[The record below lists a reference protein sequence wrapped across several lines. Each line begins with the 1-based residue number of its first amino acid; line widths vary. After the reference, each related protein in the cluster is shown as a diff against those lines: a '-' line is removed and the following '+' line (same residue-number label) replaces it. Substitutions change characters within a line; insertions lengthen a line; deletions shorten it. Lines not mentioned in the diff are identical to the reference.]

1 MGWSTVPAVG
11 LSVCAVTNASPE
23 RLERWLLHV
32 FDFADEVVVTVDAT
46 SPTATAE
53 VAQELADVCAVA
65 ELGGVANP
73 AYDWTASRATADW
86 VLMLDDDEWLPP
98 GFAARLPEL
107 LSDRR
112 FSHYHLPIRW
122 VVNGVDGPVWLDQFP
137 WFPNRAP
144 RMFRNVAGLARHA
157 AGAHSSWEVCGE
169 GATLGHEDE
178 SIYHLNLAMVDRAGR
193 EGKVRRHYRRAQPGA
208 PSCEEYYLYEEYLET
223 ASLQPLPENVL
234 DRPPTGR
241 ALDRAA
247 HMRARASLRPAP
259 LRASHGDL
267 EAHVAERS
275 DDPPIWSAE
284 YLSHDTPAT
293 LGANRGYRRDVRV
306 RNTSAATWR
315 SLGGIVGRV
324 ALSYRGSA
332 RTVRS

>member
-1 MGWSTVPAVG
+1 
-11 LSVCAVTNASPE
+11 
-23 RLERWLLHV
+23 
-32 FDFADEVVVTVDAT
+32 
-46 SPTATAE
+46 
-53 VAQELADVCAVA
+53 
-65 ELGGVANP
+65 
-73 AYDWTASRATADW
+73 
-86 VLMLDDDEWLPP
+86 
-98 GFAARLPEL
+98 
-107 LSDRR
+107 
-112 FSHYHLPIRW
+112 
-122 VVNGVDGPVWLDQFP
+122 
-137 WFPNRAP
+137 
-144 RMFRNVAGLARHA
+144 
-157 AGAHSSWEVCGE
+157 
-169 GATLGHEDE
+169 
-178 SIYHLNLAMVDRAGR
+178 MVDRAGR

-324 ALSYRGSA
+324 ALSYRWFGKDGSIVIPQGDVSLLPRA
-332 RTVRS
+332 VVPGGEADVVAGLWTPREPGRYFLDWDMLCERVAWFSVRGVAPLRVAVEIVAAGPRPHRAGAMLVDVDT